1 MAVRSL
7 ALAQLEMGHEVT
19 ILGPKAAFCR
29 GPSGAWPT
37 VPVRT
42 GSKVVVGTG
51 LVGTGLVGTGLVG
64 TGLVG
69 TRQRGSIDTAPRPA
83 GNTGPSWP
91 PSGLRIV
98 DWTRVR
104 PLDSRLALDVG
115 LLRSAVR
122 PGSGGRAP
130 FDIVHLHSSRA
141 GLVGRAVP
149 LDAPVVFQPHGWS
162 FYPLR
167 GRWRRAAMNLERR
180 LANRTRGHIYCSTG
194 EMRTGVEAGIVPPR
208 QMVALNAPSVERLT
222 EPDPDRTEA
231 RRLLGLPENVALYC
245 FVGRLVAQKAPDRL
259 WRAWQEVRRQDPDAL
274 LLVLGEG
281 PVPDL
286 DGVKRLG
293 FVANVAAY
301 LDACDALVL
310 VSRWEGLPLAIL
322 DAMARGV
329 PVVASTEAIDGEDL
343 GGAGVVVDGDDP
355 TLVAEALL
363 VRRAGSPVWNR
374 EATAG
379 PTVVA
384 ERYDATRLAA
394 RVCEFYRQA
403 VLA

>member
-1 MAVRSL
+1 M
-7 ALAQLEMGHEVT
+7 
-19 ILGPKAAFCR
+19 
-29 GPSGAWPT
+29 
-37 VPVRT
+37 
-42 GSKVVVGTG
+42 
-51 LVGTGLVGTGLVG
+51 
-64 TGLVG
+64 
-69 TRQRGSIDTAPRPA
+69 
-83 GNTGPSWP
+83 
-91 PSGLRIV
+91 
-98 DWTRVR
+98 
-104 PLDSRLALDVG
+104 ALDVA

-122 PGSGGRAP
+122 PDFGGRAP

-141 GLVGRAVP
+141 GLVGRTVP

-167 GRWRRAAMNLERR
+167 GLWRSAAMNLERR
-180 LANRTRGHIYCSTG
+180 LASRARGHIYCSTG
-194 EMRTGVEAGIVPPR
+194 EMKDGLEARIVPSR

-222 EPDPDRTEA
+222 EPDPDRSLA
-231 RRLLGLPENVALYC
+231 RRSLGIPEKVAVYG

-259 WRAWQEVRRQDPDAL
+259 WRAWREVRRQDPDAL

-293 FVANVAAY
+293 FVDNVAAY

-310 VSRWEGLPLAIL
+310 LSRWEGLPLAIL

-329 PVVASTEAIDGEDL
+329 PVVASSEAIDAEDL
-343 GGAGVVVDGDDP
+343 GAAGVVVDGESSV
-355 TLVAEALL
+355 LVAEALL
-363 VRRAGSPVWNR
+363 ARRAGSAVWNR

-379 PTVVA
+379 PALVA
-384 ERYDATRLAA
+384 ERYDATLLAA
-394 RVCEFYRQA
+394 RVCEFYRQT